1 MAMPYLH
8 ALMRTVKEMFMRLL
22 HAREAGWSPA
32 APGPAFS
39 PSDAAARSCSCAAF
53 IRRGA
58 SVLLA
63 VFASVAFG
71 QAFPDKPIR
80 LIIPYPPGGGS
91 DSVMR
96 PVADEMSRGLGQP
109 VILDY
114 KPGAGATLGA
124 NYVAKSAPDGYTLVN
139 LQPAHA
145 INATLMP
152 KLPYDTLRDFAGIS
166 LLVRAPQI
174 IEVRA
179 QSPIKSLQELIS
191 NAKANPGKL
200 NYASSGTGNASHLAV
215 ELLNSAAGI
224 KLTHVPYKG
233 SAPAKTALLAH
244 EVDFLCDG
252 LSSSIPYIQA
262 GKFRA
267 LAVTTSTRSQVLPDV
282 PTVSEAGVSGF
293 DVPTWF
299 GIFAPAGT
307 PKPILQRLNAEM
319 VKALRSPKVKAQLE
333 ALGFDIVGSSPQ
345 EQDEVLRAEVAR
357 WAKVVRDAGIHLD

>member
-1 MAMPYLH
+1 
-8 ALMRTVKEMFMRLL
+8 MRKPKEMFMRMLAL
-22 HAREAGWSPA
+22 
-32 APGPAFS
+32 
-39 PSDAAARSCSCAAF
+39 
-53 IRRGA
+53 
-58 SVLLA
+58 LLA
-63 VFASVAFG
+63 LFASVAFG
-71 QAFPDKPIR
+71 QSFPNKPIR

-109 VILDY
+109 VILEY

-152 KLPYDTLRDFAGIS
+152 KVPYDTLRDFAGIS

-174 IEVRA
+174 IEVSA
-179 QSPIKSLQELIS
+179 QSPIKSLKELIGD
-191 NAKANPGKL
+191 AKANPGKL
-200 NYASSGTGNASHLAV
+200 NYASSGTGNASHLAI

-244 EVDFLCDG
+244 DVDFLCDG
-252 LSSSIPYIQA
+252 LSSSMPQIQA

-267 LAVTTSTRSQVLPDV
+267 LAVTTSTRSPALPDV
-282 PTVSEAGVSGF
+282 PTVSEAGVAGF

-299 GIFAPAGT
+299 GIFAPSGT
-307 PKPILQRLNAEM
+307 PKPIVQRLNAEM

-333 ALGFDIVGSSPQ
+333 ALGFDIVASSP
-345 EQDEVLRAEVAR
+345 EDQDKVLRMEVAR
-357 WAKVVRDAGIHLD
+357 WAKVVTDAGIHIE

>member
-1 MAMPYLH
+1 
-8 ALMRTVKEMFMRLL
+8 MREVKEMFMRI
-22 HAREAGWSPA
+22 PA
-32 APGPAFS
+32 
-39 PSDAAARSCSCAAF
+39 CAAF
-53 IRRGA
+53 IRA
-58 SVLLA
+58 SVLLLLA
-63 VFASVAFG
+63 LFALFASVAFG
-71 QAFPDKPIR
+71 QSFPTKPIR

-109 VILDY
+109 VILEY

-152 KLPYDTLRDFAGIS
+152 TVPYDTLRDFAGIS

-174 IEVRA
+174 IEVSA
-179 QSPIKSLQELIS
+179 ESPIKSLKELIRD
-191 NAKANPGKL
+191 AKANPGKL
-200 NYASSGTGNASHLAV
+200 NYASSGTGNASHLAI
-215 ELLNSAAGI
+215 ELLDSEAGI
-224 KLTHVPYKG
+224 KLVHVPYKG

-244 EVDFLCDG
+244 DVDFLCDG
-252 LSSSIPYIQA
+252 MSSSMPQIQA

-267 LAVTTSTRSQVLPDV
+267 LAVTTSTRSPQLPDV
-282 PTVSEAGVSGF
+282 PTVSEAGVAGF

-299 GIFAPAGT
+299 GIFAPSGT
-307 PKPILQRLNAEM
+307 PKPIVQRLNAEM

-333 ALGFDIVGSSPQ
+333 ALGFDIVGSSP
-345 EQDEVLRAEVAR
+345 EDQDKVLRTEVAR
-357 WAKVVRDAGIHLD
+357 WAKLVKDAGIHIE